1 MIFLA
6 SSLFQ
11 SSYLLCI
18 IFSFV
23 NFIHSYYI
31 TNFYYLF
38 LFVLLLSANLLF
50 PFSSLYLMYCHILIV
65 SMMLTVTP
73 SHASEMN
80 EILMRIYLKKLS
92 WCLLCPWSDSKKNS
106 KPLLCRTLLK
116 KYNKFFLAESAT
128 VFYLVIED
136 SAGWTRSGGL
146 WGHKRDRDREK

>member
-11 SSYLLCI
+11 SYLLCI

-50 PFSSLYLMYCHILIV
+50 PFSSLYLMYCYILIV
-65 SMMLTVTP
+65 PMMLTVTP
-73 SHASEMN
+73 SHDSEMN
-80 EILMRIYLKKLS
+80 EILMRIYLQEIS
-92 WCLLCPWSDSKKNS
+92 WCLLCPWSDSKQNS

-116 KYNKFFLAESAT
+116 KYNKVFLAESAT

-146 WGHKRDRDREK
+146 